1 MANLSMPS
9 LPNLPRLLQVTAA
22 LVVAGVLGGCSL
34 APTYERPA
42 APVEAAYP
50 ADTNGRAEL
59 AAVNLGWRQFF
70 PDQRLQALI
79 AAALENNRDLRTA
92 ALNIEEARAQ
102 YQVSRADLLPSL
114 NVASSAARTRTAAS
128 QSLTGQPYISNSYQV
143 GLAVPAYELDFFG
156 RVRNLKDAA
165 LASYLSTEE
174 AQKTA
179 QISLVAQVAQ
189 AYLAER
195 SYAEQLLLAEQTLKS
210 REDDVQLAQKRFDV
224 GASSALDFRLTQ
236 TLVEQARVSRAQL
249 QRQRAQADNALTLLV
264 GKKIADLPPS
274 QLLSDEKIVSD
285 IPAGLPSDL
294 LTNRPDIRSAEQS
307 LLAANANIGAAR
319 AAFFPRISLTGSFGS
334 ASGTLGGLF
343 DSGSGAWSFGP
354 SLSLPIFDFGRNSAN
369 LDIAEVRKNKAV
381 VTYEKAIQTA
391 FREVADALVARG
403 SLDDQVKAQEAFL
416 QAELERKKLT
426 DLRFKNGIASSLDQ
440 LDVDR
445 ELFSAQQALIQAR
458 QLRLN
463 NAIDL
468 YKALGGGLNENS
480 VSVAV
485 K

>member
-1 MANLSMPS
+1 MAKLSMP
-9 LPNLPRLLQVTAA
+9 RLLHMSAA
-22 LVVAGVLGGCSL
+22 LAVAGVLGGCTL

-42 APVEAAYP
+42 APVEASYP
-50 ADTNGRAEL
+50 ADANGRSEL
-59 AAVNLGWRQFF
+59 AATNLGWRQFF

-92 ALNIEEARAQ
+92 VLNIEEARAQ
-102 YQVSRADLLPSL
+102 YQIARADLLPSL
-114 NVASSAARTRTAAS
+114 NVSSSATRTRVASS
-128 QSLTGQPYISNSYQV
+128 QSVTGRPYVGNSYQV
-143 GLAVPAYELDFFG
+143 GLAIPAYELDFFG
-156 RVRNLKDAA
+156 RVRSLRDAA
-165 LASYLSTEE
+165 LASYLSTDE
-174 AQKTA
+174 AKKSA

-195 SYAEQLLLAEQTLKS
+195 SYAEQLLLADQTLKS
-210 REDDVQLAQKRFDV
+210 REDDIKLAQKRLDV

-236 TLVEQARVSRAQL
+236 TLVEQARIAKAQL
-249 QRQRAQADNALTLLV
+249 ERQRAQADNALTLLV
-264 GKKIADLPPS
+264 GKKIAELPPA

-294 LTNRPDIRSAEQS
+294 LANRPDIRSAEQS

-319 AAFFPRISLTGSFGS
+319 AAFFPSISLTGSFGS
-334 ASGTLGGLF
+334 ASSSLSGLF
-343 DSGSGAWSFGP
+343 ESGSGAWSFGP

-369 LDIAEVRKNKAV
+369 LDVAEVRKNKAV
-381 VTYEKAIQTA
+381 VSYEKAIQTA

-416 QAELERKKLT
+416 VAEQERKKLT

-468 YKALGGGLNENS
+468 YKALGGGLNENT
-480 VSVAV
+480 VSVAA